1 VKRKIDLKTFRNRL
15 YFYGL
20 TRKSLY
26 KNSTNT
32 LKTVQI
38 FMRKLYPPTHLLRAF
53 VMTARQSSISR
64 AADALHLTQS
74 AVSKQII
81 ELEGSVGI
89 KLFERVRK
97 RLVLTP
103 AGQRYEAAVRP
114 LLAQLEAAT
123 LDLIT
128 SGDGGGALHISCLPT
143 FAAKWLIPRLPDF
156 QKQHSQIALH
166 FVPFAQGYTF
176 DRADLDGSIL
186 FGQGHWPGAQ
196 ATYLTGREVM
206 LIAPPSPKNKPLLR
220 KPQDITKHT
229 LLQHASVP
237 QAWAHWVEA
246 HGVSNINPLAGP
258 QLDQFHSLIRAVMAG
273 MGLALV
279 PRCLVQDDVN
289 AGLVS
294 APLDD
299 GYTDDSGYYLVYPE
313 AKTNL
318 LPLNH
323 FRQWLLTSVLPTP
336 GKSEA

>member
-1 VKRKIDLKTFRNRL
+1 
-15 YFYGL
+15 
-20 TRKSLY
+20 
-26 KNSTNT
+26 
-32 LKTVQI
+32 
-38 FMRKLYPPTHLLRAF
+38 MRKLYPATHLLRAF

-81 ELEGSVGI
+81 ELESGIGI

-156 QKQHSQIALH
+156 QKAHPQIALQ

-176 DRADLDGSIL
+176 ERADLDGSIL

-206 LIAPPSPKNKPLLR
+206 LIAPPAPKNKPVLR
-220 KPQDITKHT
+220 KPQDITKHS

-237 QAWAHWVEA
+237 QAWAHWCEA
-246 HGVSNINPLAGP
+246 HHVSGINPLSGP

-279 PRCLVQDDVN
+279 PRCLVQDDVT

-313 AKTNL
+313 AKANL
-318 LPLNH
+318 APLVH
-323 FRQWLLTSVLPTP
+323 FKTWLANTLAA
-336 GKSEA
+336 EI

>member
-1 VKRKIDLKTFRNRL
+1 MAHARNP
-15 YFYGL
+15 
-20 TRKSLY
+20 TCP
-26 KNSTNT
+26 
-32 LKTVQI
+32 TV
-38 FMRKLYPPTHLLRAF
+38 MRKLYPATHLLRAF
-53 VMTARQSSISR
+53 VMTARQGSISR
-64 AADALHLTQS
+64 AAEALHLTQS

-81 ELEGSVGI
+81 ELEGSVDVA
-89 KLFERVRK
+89 LFERVRK

-103 AGQRYEAAVRP
+103 AGQRYEAVVRP

-143 FAAKWLIPRLPDF
+143 FAAKWLIPRLPNF
-156 QKQHSQIALH
+156 QKQHPQIALH

-206 LIAPPSPKNKPLLR
+206 LIAPPSPAKKPLLR
-220 KPQDITKHT
+220 KPQDIRNFT
-229 LLQHASVP
+229 LLQHATVP
-237 QAWAHWVEA
+237 HAWAHWCEA
-246 HGVSNINPLAGP
+246 HGVVGINPLAGP

-289 AGLVS
+289 SGLVS

-299 GYTDDSGYYLVYPE
+299 GYTDDSGYYLVCPE
-313 AKTNL
+313 AKANL
-318 LPLNH
+318 MPLVH
-323 FRQWLLTSVLPTP
+323 FRQWLL
-336 GKSEA
+336 EAT

>member
-1 VKRKIDLKTFRNRL
+1 
-15 YFYGL
+15 
-20 TRKSLY
+20 
-26 KNSTNT
+26 
-32 LKTVQI
+32 
-38 FMRKLYPPTHLLRAF
+38 MRKLYPATHLLRAF
-53 VMTARQSSISR
+53 VMTARHDSISR

-81 ELEGSVGI
+81 ELEGSVGV

-103 AGQRYEAAVRP
+103 AGQRYEAVVRP

-156 QKQHSQIALH
+156 QKQHPQIALQ

-186 FGQGHWPGAQ
+186 FGQGHWPGAE

-206 LIAPPSPKNKPLLR
+206 LIAPPAPKSKPLLR
-220 KPQDITKHT
+220 KPQDISKFT
-229 LLQHASVP
+229 LLQHATVP
-237 QAWAHWVEA
+237 QAWAHWCEA
-246 HGVSNINPLAGP
+246 HGVKNINPLSGP

-289 AGLVS
+289 SGLVS

-313 AKTNL
+313 AKANL
-318 LPLNH
+318 VPLTH
-323 FRQWLLTSVLPTP
+323 FRQWLQETL
-336 GKSEA
+336 